1 MGSWNQHQ
9 INLLVAI
16 ARHIKTSVKRSA
28 SADKILKNYGIGH
41 AKAKNMIAFDSS
53 DVQAAR
59 DWCAR
64 LGIDYKTYDSS
75 PGSREDRGTQQAR
88 EKGSSVAVYSKFIPV
103 RAFGQVKINGIVM
116 SMPDCGFSL
125 LTPSEVTS
133 ITADGILLVE
143 NLETFTNQVDKIKG
157 ILPFNCLV
165 VFRGSR
171 HFGGNTEKS
180 VLKWRREYKLSV
192 LSFYD
197 YDIAGLIK
205 QSERDWDQWILPNI
219 NELDVSELTGNFE
232 DLENQKKE
240 LNHKY
245 RDTPFWLISHIE
257 LFERKGGSFTQERLI
272 GNGIKLEIVSPCSE
286 IIL

>member
-1 MGSWNQHQ
+1 M
-9 INLLVAI
+9 AI
-16 ARHIKTSVKRSA
+16 AQRSKTKIKRSA
-28 SADKILKNYGIGH
+28 STDKILENYSIGQ
-41 AKAKNMIAFDSS
+41 ARAKNMIAFDSS
-53 DVQAAR
+53 DVQAAK
-59 DWCAR
+59 DWCAK

-75 PGSREDRGTQQAR
+75 PGSREERGTQQAS
-88 EKGSSVAVYSKFIPV
+88 EKGSSVAIYSKFVPV
-103 RAFGQVKINGIVM
+103 RAFGQVKLNNIPLG
-116 SMPDCGFSL
+116 MPNCGFL
-125 LTPSEVTS
+125 LITPSEVTS
-133 ITADGILLVE
+133 ITADCILLVE
-143 NLETFTNQVDKIKG
+143 NLETFTKQVDAIKDM
-157 ILPFNCLV
+157 LPLNCLV

-180 VLKWRREYKLSV
+180 VLKWRREYKLFV

-219 NELDVSELTGNFE
+219 NELELSELTGNFE

-245 RDTPFWLISHIE
+245 RDIPLWLSNHVE

-272 GNGIKLEIVSPCSE
+272 GHGIKLEIVSPCSE
-286 IIL
+286 VIV